1 MTDKETKEK
10 NIDEYWDMSFGSD
23 AIEASRNSNPLN
35 LDQKEET
42 EPNEVLKGFNKF
54 MKLPEVAEISTLIFI

>member
-1 MTDKETKEK
+1 
-10 NIDEYWDMSFGSD
+10 MSFGSD
-23 AIEASRNSNPLN
+23 AIEASRNSNPLD

-42 EPNEVLKGFNKF
+42 EQNQVFKGFGKF